1 MTHAVDSTK
10 NTWNDTY
17 KDVTTSRPWRH
28 TAGRISCLARIPI
41 YLIGM
46 GLQTAKIVVK
56 AVFSP
61 LFSLIAWASGTAKLD
76 SWTFSGVGRD
86 CLIWVKLLDKI
97 GSSSIGLLCAP
108 PKQYYSFY
116 EAVKGTGKQVIL
128 GAYHRPLDPKLNKHA
143 PPCSLLAQMVFEHR
157 PQYSKMVFE
166 GRDICSCKTL
176 TAGLRKAIKA
186 G

>member
-1 MTHAVDSTK
+1 MTSAVGAAEK
-10 NTWNDTY
+10 TWNDTY

-41 YLIGM
+41 YLIGL

-56 AVFSP
+56 AIFSP
-61 LFSLIAWASGTAKLD
+61 LVSLVAWASGTAKLD

-97 GSSSIGLLCAP
+97 GSSSIGVLCAP

-116 EAVKGTGKQVIL
+116 EALKGTGKIVIL
-128 GAYHRPLDPKLNKHA
+128 GAHHTPIGAYIKHA
-143 PPCSLLAQMVFEHR
+143 PPCRLLALMVFTHR
-157 PQYSKMVFE
+157 AQYSQIIFQNKT
-166 GRDICSCKTL
+166 ICCGETL
-176 TAGLRKAIKA
+176 TEGLRSRIKA

>member
-10 NTWNDTY
+10 STWNDTY
-17 KDVTTSRPWRH
+17 QDVTTSRPWRH

-97 GSSSIGLLCAP
+97 GSSSIGVLCAP
-108 PKQYYSFY
+108 PKQYFSLF
-116 EAVKGTGKQVIL
+116 EALKGTGKIVIL
-128 GAYHRPLDPKLNKHA
+128 GSYHRPLSELNEHA
-143 PPCSLLAQMVFEHR
+143 PPCSFIA
-157 PQYSKMVFE
+157 KMVFTH
-166 GRDICSCKTL
+166 RAQYSQMIFQNKTICCGETL
-176 TAGLRKAIKA
+176 TQGLRTRIKA